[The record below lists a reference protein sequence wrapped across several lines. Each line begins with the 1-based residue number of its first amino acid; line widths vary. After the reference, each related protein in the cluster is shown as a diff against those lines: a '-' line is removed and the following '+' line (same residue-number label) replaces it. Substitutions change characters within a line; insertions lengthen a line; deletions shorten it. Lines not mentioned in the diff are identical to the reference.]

1 VTCLRFRRCLSRLK
15 RPRLPA
21 WHQAW
26 HLPSPHLQRSAYARL
41 YRRRFTRG
49 LRAAP
54 MPVTKQTLKFQRYN
68 ENRIA
73 REPGL
78 EHLTGRGENC
88 HSDGH
93 RSGRGARTGNYDVRL
108 AAEDFE
114 WAAELVRIA
123 GDILV
128 KEAPSEMEADLTR
141 GEMVKKIITTPQK
154 HGGETTG
161 RVISR
166 TLPNVSND
174 ARRGRR
180 PENVGRPR
188 NDLDRVRR
196 FCSFWTWRRFTMS
209 HQKCPRIS

>member
-1 VTCLRFRRCLSRLK
+1 MPGCIAGDSREGYVRRPCRLQNKLSSFSGTTKTASHASRGSNTLRGAAKIAIRM
-15 RPRLPA
+15 A
-21 WHQAW
+21 T
-26 HLPSPHLQRSAYARL
+26 ARAV
-41 YRRRFTRG
+41 G
-49 LRAAP
+49 
-54 MPVTKQTLKFQRYN
+54 
-68 ENRIA
+68 
-73 REPGL
+73 REP
-78 EHLTGRGENC
+78 
-88 HSDGH
+88 
-93 RSGRGARTGNYDVRL
+93 GNYDVRL

>member
-1 VTCLRFRRCLSRLK
+1 MRRPCRLQNKLSSFSGTTKTASHASRGSNTLRGAAKIAIRM
-15 RPRLPA
+15 A
-21 WHQAW
+21 T
-26 HLPSPHLQRSAYARL
+26 ARAV
-41 YRRRFTRG
+41 G
-49 LRAAP
+49 
-54 MPVTKQTLKFQRYN
+54 
-68 ENRIA
+68 
-73 REPGL
+73 REP
-78 EHLTGRGENC
+78 
-88 HSDGH
+88 
-93 RSGRGARTGNYDVRL
+93 GNYDVRL

-196 FCSFWTWRRFTMS
+196 FCIFRTWRRFTMS